1 MEERKE
7 QKLHISNELIS
18 GLLFLAMLCVRFV
31 PELLIVS
38 TFRVQQHS
46 LAPSLP
52 VLYQLLG
59 CAAGIVLFAVV
70 TCFLVSKI
78 GKRAD
83 EKQKFCLASQ
93 MNLVPLVFGT
103 YLLDWLFRN
112 LYTQEFSLLGKHMAA
127 GYGILVAITF
137 LLTVLQGFAFYGYVG
152 RSMQAPLEKPVRNML
167 RQFGKGIVLILILGV
182 FNTIPFFVDT
192 LIGFELI
199 PSGIAIHFLG
209 KVLAAFGQA
218 CCLLFAL
225 KQVIRMLE
233 KEAASRVAES
243 VEPEAQ
249 TEVMQKN
256 QGIAVILKFPVISTV
271 IIAVLLFG
279 AVGIRK
285 LTMNPVKQMEEY
297 AGLYMVS
304 TSGKLLAGDVEGAL
318 LEARSARNLMDMW
331 IVAAGGT
338 AERSVDE
345 IYRENSGDT
354 NVLYLTAMVKE
365 DPALIERYIRT
376 HGMQPQMC
384 LALLDIYE
392 EMEELTPTQRRY
404 RADAM
409 NACIS
414 KGVFTATWARPD
426 DLEDSCEKLEAA
438 AENLKLVYD
447 TEALLEQISAVG
459 KAGSDKSAVL
469 KDVLALA
476 EEYPDNWMAQYL
488 AAYVGSEATSDDARH
503 YDQTIAAAKKYVKLY
518 VKEVE
523 PNEAQEYALYI
534 SASQMIMKCYGY
546 EEALPYLEK
555 VMDNGSKEQQNGAFV
570 LALKCYEAL
579 KDYETCLEQ
588 CDVFL
593 NEYPE
598 NADALY
604 YGAIAAL
611 KLGDAD
617 SALEYADSLA
627 TLTEETVT
635 AESFGNDV
643 KLYTILQYIVLRD
656 DSHYTQYQY
665 EIYSKLSDEQK
676 QQIAEN
682 SFFADYLGAVYNCF
696 VNKDKEHYALAL
708 ADVERVLETN
718 EELPQA
724 WYLKGAILFSM
735 GETANYEKAVDAYK
749 RALAINPENPTTW
762 YALANA
768 YDGLGEYQQAYEA
781 CQHTMSLLPEVD
793 HGYDWYGVS
802 YHCEALMRA
811 LERELN

>member
-1 MEERKE
+1 MGERRE

-46 LAPSLP
+46 LAPFLP

-70 TCFLVSKI
+70 TCFLVFKI
-78 GKRAD
+78 GKRED
-83 EKQKFCLASQ
+83 EKQKFCLMSQ
-93 MNLVPLVFGT
+93 INLVPLVFGT
-103 YLLDWLFRN
+103 YLLDWLFCN
-112 LYTQEFSLLGKHMAA
+112 LYMQDFSMLGKHMMA
-127 GYGILVAITF
+127 GYVILGGITF

-152 RSMQAPLEKPVRNML
+152 RSMHAPLRKPVRNML
-167 RQFGKGIVLILILGV
+167 RQFGKGILLILILGV
-182 FNTIPFFVDT
+182 FNAIPFLVDT
-192 LIGFELI
+192 LIGFEWI

-209 KVLAAFGQA
+209 KVLTAFGQA
-218 CCLLFAL
+218 CCLLLAL

-233 KEAASRVAES
+233 KEAASRVAEA
-243 VEPEAQ
+243 VEPEVE
-249 TEVMQKN
+249 TEVTQKN
-256 QGIAVILKFPVISTV
+256 QKMTVVLKFPVISTV

-279 AVGIRK
+279 AVGIKK

-338 AERSVDE
+338 VERSVDE

-365 DPALIERYIRT
+365 DPALIERYLRT

-384 LALLDIYE
+384 LALLDVYE

-414 KGVFTATWARPD
+414 EGVFTATWVRPD

-438 AENLKLVYD
+438 AQDLELVYD

-459 KAGSDKSAVL
+459 KAGSDKRAVL
-469 KDVLALA
+469 NDVLALA

-488 AAYVGSEATSDDARH
+488 AAYVGSETTSDDARH

-523 PNEAQEYALYI
+523 PNEAQEYSLYI

-555 VMDNGSKEQQNGAFV
+555 VIDNGSKEQKNGALV

-593 NEYPE
+593 DEYPE

-643 KLYTILQYIVLRD
+643 KLYTILQYIALRD
-656 DSHYTQYQY
+656 NSQYTQYQY

-682 SFFADYLGAVYNCF
+682 PFFADYLGAVYNCF

-708 ADVERVLETN
+708 ADVERVLEAN
-718 EELPQA
+718 AELPQA
-724 WYLKGAILFSM
+724 WYLKGAIHFSM

-802 YHCEALMRA
+802 YHCKALMQA